1 MNTAHGATALGQTS
15 ISTRQVSSFFKRY
28 WGAFQ
33 ERRKRE
39 RVRTDLSCL
48 NDLELKDIGITR
60 GEIDYVASNR
70 SIDPR
75 GIRATEWARQRM

>member
-1 MNTAHGATALGQTS
+1 MNTAHGATALGQTTV
-15 ISTRQVSSFFKRY
+15 STRRVSSFFKRY

-39 RVRTDLSCL
+39 RVRADLSYL

-75 GIRATEWARQRM
+75 GVRSSPPMNV